1 MEEHMESTEAET
13 GYRVLARKYRPQNFS
28 DLIGQEPM
36 VRTLTNA
43 FDSGRIPQ
51 AWMLTGVRG
60 VGKTTTARILAR
72 ALNYKTDTIDKPTIH
87 MDKLGEHC
95 KAIMEGRHVDV
106 IEMDAASHTGIDDI
120 REIIEQVRYRPVAA
134 RFKVYIID
142 EVHMLST
149 QAFNGLLK
157 TLEEPPPHVKFIFAT
172 TEIRKVPVTVLS
184 RCQRYNLRRVD
195 SNVLAAH
202 LRKISDLE
210 KIEAEDSALAMI
222 ARAGE
227 GSVRDALSI
236 LDQAIAHGGGKV
248 DAESVRTMLGLAD
261 RTRIIDLFEMIMKGD
276 VAGALKEFRDQY
288 DGGADPLVILNE
300 LADFNHLVTRLRFTP
315 EIADDISLV
324 EEERERGLD
333 FSKKLSVRVLS
344 STWQM
349 LLKGTQEVDSAASP
363 IDAAEML
370 LIRLTHAADLPT
382 LDEALKALGER
393 EPAIKLPQSSDT
405 GKAAD
410 DSNGSSANS
419 GKNIAEQKSAQKNV
433 LANNP
438 ESSGNSFSTGSH
450 ETARAEV
457 DNSAR
462 NNAATEHKNFQTS
475 SPQKAPT
482 MQLVSTSSAALE
494 PDEQVLQAPAKNN
507 ETAEENSEP
516 AVNRVILHSLQD
528 VVDLADKH
536 NDMQFKLLVKEFVRP
551 VSFRQGRIEFE
562 PAEGMPRFFAHDI
575 AKMLREW
582 TGERWTVTVVNEGG
596 GLTLREEDEKAH
608 QALLSDAE
616 ADPDIAKILKYFPGS
631 KIVDVRVNRS
641 DDGLDLMDNG
651 DMTGEDDE
659 NDQGE

>member
-1 MEEHMESTEAET
+1 MESTEAEA

-95 KAIMEGRHVDV
+95 QAIMEGRHVDV

-120 REIIEQVRYRPVAA
+120 REIIEQVRYRPVSA

-195 SNVLAAH
+195 SNVLTAH

-210 KIEAEDSALAMI
+210 KIEADDNALAMI

-248 DAESVRTMLGLAD
+248 DTDSVRTMLGLAD
-261 RTRIIDLFEMIMKGD
+261 RTRIIDLFEMIMKGK
-276 VAGALKEFRDQY
+276 VADALKEFRDQY

-315 EIADDISLV
+315 EIAGDISLI
-324 EEERERGLD
+324 EEERERGLE

-344 STWQM
+344 RTWQM

-382 LDEALKALGER
+382 LDEALKALGEGKPNI
-393 EPAIKLPQSSDT
+393 ELSQSPETTGAPQNVAPQSSLPERNSPSAKPAREVAL
-405 GKAAD
+405 KAASPSTSSD
-410 DSNGSSANS
+410 NIGVMKDSLHTSAPVSSSAFAGTIHENGDS
-419 GKNIAEQKSAQKNV
+419 RAPFPQKS
-433 LANNP
+433 
-438 ESSGNSFSTGSH
+438 
-450 ETARAEV
+450 
-457 DNSAR
+457 
-462 NNAATEHKNFQTS
+462 
-475 SPQKAPT
+475 PT
-482 MQLVSTSSAALE
+482 MRLVSTSSVAIE
-494 PDEQVLQAPAKNN
+494 PEEQVLQNTPEESEKPKAEAKK
-507 ETAEENSEP
+507 AESKL
-516 AVNRVILHSLQD
+516 VLHSIQD

-551 VSFRQGRIEFE
+551 VSFRPGRIEFE

-575 AKMLREW
+575 AKMLHEW

-631 KIVDVRVNRS
+631 KIVDVRVNKS
-641 DDGLDLMDNG
+641 DKDLDLIDG
-651 DMTGEDDE
+651 ADMSMEDDE
-659 NDQGE
+659 TDQGD